1 MHEPLPTADATMDI
15 KIDDCWNRIGVR
27 GDSTCP
33 KLQDYFR
40 CLNCP
45 TYAAAAST
53 LLDRPTAEGDLISD
67 WGQSQRGLAR
77 SETAVSAL
85 IFRAGIEWLALPTDA
100 IVEVAEQRT
109 IHSLPHQ
116 ANRAILGLSNIR
128 GSLQL
133 CVSLTQMLGAERG
146 TAAAIQ
152 RLLVVTH
159 QGQTL
164 VFPVDEVLGV
174 QRFTQAEL
182 QAVPSTVAQ
191 SNTTYT
197 QAMIVSKDKKIGL
210 LDCGLLFYALNRSL
224 T

>member
-1 MHEPLPTADATMDI
+1 MHEQLQTGDAAMSI
-15 KIDDCWNRIGVR
+15 QIDDCWNRIGVR

-45 TYAAAAST
+45 TYAAGASA
-53 LLDRPTAEGDLISD
+53 LLDRPMSAEDLISD
-67 WGQSQRGLAR
+67 WGQGAQSLAR
-77 SETAVSAL
+77 RETAVSAL
-85 IFRAGIEWLALPTDA
+85 IFRAGVEWLALPTDA
-100 IVEVAEQRT
+100 IIEVAEQRT
-109 IHSLPHQ
+109 IHTLPHQ
-116 ANRAILGLSNIR
+116 TNRAILGLSNVR
-128 GSLQL
+128 GSLLL

-146 TAAAIQ
+146 EAAAIQ
-152 RLLVVTH
+152 RLLVVGH

-174 QRFTQAEL
+174 QRYTEAEL
-182 QAVPSTVAQ
+182 QTVPSTVAQ
-191 SNTTYT
+191 SHTTYT

-210 LDCGLLFYALNRSL
+210 LDCNLLFYALNRSL

>member
-1 MHEPLPTADATMDI
+1 MHEQLQTNDAAMSI
-15 KIDDCWNRIGVR
+15 QIDDCWNRIGIR
-27 GDSTCP
+27 GNSTCP

-45 TYAAAAST
+45 TYAAGASA
-53 LLDRPTAEGDLISD
+53 LLDRPVSTEDLISD
-67 WGQSQRGLAR
+67 WGQGVQSLSR

-85 IFRAGIEWLALPTDA
+85 IFRAGVEWLALPTDA
-100 IVEVAEQRT
+100 IIEVAEQRT

-116 ANRAILGLSNIR
+116 TNRAILGLSNIR
-128 GSLQL
+128 GSLLL

-146 TAAAIQ
+146 TAAATQ
-152 RLLVVTH
+152 RLLVVGH

-174 QRFTQAEL
+174 QRFTENEL
-182 QAVPSTVAQ
+182 QAVPATVAQ
-191 SNTTYT
+191 SHTTYT

-210 LDCGLLFYALNRSL
+210 LDCNLLFYALNRSL